1 MIVNGEA
8 NKIFAALAKA
18 QSQFEKAHKSTKG
31 NRGKYADMAS
41 VWDAISGPL
50 ADNGIFISQYAT
62 DTVPGEVGI
71 VTVIASAAGY
81 IEYPPVILPV
91 PKGHGTNEAQ
101 NVGMAITYAR
111 RYALEAI
118 FCLSR
123 VEDTDG
129 IASAPPMSDGHK
141 PQAAKEQPDSKRKPI
156 TDGQKKKLH
165 AIGKKFYGD
174 EWNAKRKELVEWV
187 TTGNAESSDQ
197 LTTKEA
203 STLIDGIQ
211 TKLDKQAE
219 LDKQKAE
226 ALLAEQA

>member
-1 MIVNGEA
+1 MEA
-8 NKIFAALAKA
+8 VAAAASEFSSFKLEHTARIP
-18 QSQFEKAHKSTKG
+18 TKT
-31 NRGKYADMAS
+31 GKEYSYQYADLTTLHNATKPALLKHGLFIFQEPNTI
-41 VWDAISGPL
+41 VD
-50 ADNGIFISQYAT
+50 DNGLLWVIVACTITHEAGAWLQFDGLPMPVYSKSQGRPP
-62 DTVPGEVGI
+62 DEKDVGS
-71 VTVIASAAGY
+71 V
-81 IEYPPVILPV
+81 
-91 PKGHGTNEAQ
+91 
-101 NVGMAITYAR
+101 ITYAR
-111 RYALEAI
+111 RYQLSAI
-118 FCLSR
+118 LGLSA
-123 VEDTDG
+123 EQDTDG

-141 PQAAKEQPDSKRKPI
+141 PQAAKAQPDSKRKPI

-211 TKLDKQAE
+211 TKLDKQ
-219 LDKQKAE
+219 KAE